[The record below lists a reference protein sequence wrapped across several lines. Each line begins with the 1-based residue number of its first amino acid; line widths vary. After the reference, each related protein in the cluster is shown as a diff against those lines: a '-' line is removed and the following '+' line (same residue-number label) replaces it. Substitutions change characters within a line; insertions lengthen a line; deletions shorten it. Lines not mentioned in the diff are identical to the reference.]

1 MAQGDLVV
9 FEEAK
14 AYMVDGGWEP
24 ADSIKVMIT
33 SDTPTAADP
42 VPGRNAGATTTYTEV
57 AAGGTYSSGGEVL
70 DTLDS
75 CVTEAA
81 GTMTFD
87 DTGATVTWAQNGANP
102 QDGKYAVVYNSSDT
116 GLERGICF
124 IDLNNTAVVDMQAGD
139 LTITWNGSGMFT
151 IA

>member
-14 AYMVDGGWEP
+14 AYMIDGGWEP
-24 ADSIKVMIT
+24 ADAIWVAIT
-33 SDTPTAADP
+33 SDVPAAADP
-42 VPGRNAGATTTYTEV
+42 LPGMAVGATTQYTAIATAGNY
-57 AAGGTYSSGGEVL
+57 AAGGLSL
-70 DTLDS
+70 DTLTN

-87 DTGATVTWAQNGANP
+87 DTGASVTWAQDGANP
-102 QDGKYAVVYNSSDT
+102 QNGKYAVVYNNTHADD
-116 GLERGICF
+116 LAICF
-124 IDLNNTAVVDMQAGD
+124 IDLNGGAVVDMQAGD

-151 IA
+151 IV